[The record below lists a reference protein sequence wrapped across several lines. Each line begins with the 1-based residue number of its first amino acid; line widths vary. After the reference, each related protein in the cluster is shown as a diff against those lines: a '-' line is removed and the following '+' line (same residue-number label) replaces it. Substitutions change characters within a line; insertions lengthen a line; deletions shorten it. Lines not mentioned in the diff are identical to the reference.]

1 MKTSLGMRTTQINII
16 DKNLNEKKSLETK
29 INQIFVQGLKV
40 KFWKK
45 FIRKEKK
52 KNKDK
57 VINIINYI
65 IRNVKKNVEIRRK
78 NKYIF
83 IIILF

>member
-1 MKTSLGMRTTQINII
+1 MYSWRIKIAVVISC
-16 DKNLNEKKSLETK
+16 NEAKLLTCISKWDGL
-29 INQIFVQGLKV
+29 GLKE
-40 KFWKK
+40 K